1 MTRIVKHPLAHAEDE
16 RGQLVVQRGERAV
29 VASGDPDHQ
38 RGVVVR
44 DSHRLP
50 ELGPPTF
57 E

>member
-16 RGQLVVQRGERAV
+16 RGQLVVQRGKRPV

-38 RGVVVR
+38 RGGVVR
-44 DSHRLP
+44 GFHRLP
-50 ELGPPTF
+50 EFGPPTF